1 MFLAEEDLDGARS
14 QLIFKL
20 RTSEVVEDERA
31 NTRLVNA
38 DARAAAFAELVLHV
52 GSTCGLVVGARIDAA
67 VPAREAGRGEMR
79 GKLAGNARVLHL
91 AQSRERTCPVSR

>member
-38 DARAAAFAELVLHV
+38 VGAELGL
-52 GSTCGLVVGARIDAA
+52 GLGLGLGLVNAVGAEGSATLTSA
-67 VPAREAGRGEMR
+67 T
-79 GKLAGNARVLHL
+79 L
-91 AQSRERTCPVSR
+91 T